1 MHILELPSF
10 FPPYGGLF
18 CLDQSRALNTGDN
31 TVRILA
37 NVNLSARLSPQLYF
51 RGERNAFFMQMQ
63 GVEVMKHYMR
73 GIPFFT
79 RANAMWWLRSTERL
93 VEKYMAKYGKPDI
106 IHAHCCQWAGC
117 AAFRVWRKHG
127 IPYVITEHLSSELIL
142 KEYTADTGKAWQIPY
157 VEEAYRNAALVIPV
171 SGELV
176 DDLKTIYRWDCK
188 WQVVSNIV
196 DTAFFGY
203 RKRQPLTPRR
213 PLRLCCIANFVV
225 GKGYDVMF
233 EAVRKYLDT
242 TGDRVEIVV
251 AGRFTDSD
259 RARRL
264 VESLGLEHVVA
275 LRGEV
280 DKHEVLRILHDS
292 DCMLLA
298 TRKESQGLALLEAM
312 ATGMSVITTDSVPEC
327 VRIEGGCI
335 TVPTDDSGAMAR
347 AIAMIR
353 RESLNDCPQASRR
366 VAETT
371 SPQVIGKQLNDLF
384 LDIVKGRK

>member
-51 RGERNAFFMQMQ
+51 RGERNAFFMRMQ

-117 AAFRVWRKHG
+117 AAFRMWRKHG

-176 DDLKTIYRWDCK
+176 DDLKMIYRWDCK
-188 WQVVSNIV
+188 WEVVSNIV
-196 DTAFFGY
+196 DTAFFAY
-203 RKRQPLTPRR
+203 HKRLPLTPRR

-233 EAVRKYLDT
+233 EAVRK
-242 TGDRVEIVV
+242 
-251 AGRFTDSD
+251 
-259 RARRL
+259 
-264 VESLGLEHVVA
+264 
-275 LRGEV
+275 
-280 DKHEVLRILHDS
+280 
-292 DCMLLA
+292 
-298 TRKESQGLALLEAM
+298 
-312 ATGMSVITTDSVPEC
+312 
-327 VRIEGGCI
+327 
-335 TVPTDDSGAMAR
+335 
-347 AIAMIR
+347 
-353 RESLNDCPQASRR
+353 
-366 VAETT
+366 
-371 SPQVIGKQLNDLF
+371 
-384 LDIVKGRK
+384 